1 MRSDTLAL
9 LREHPAFARL
19 WLARLAGTG
28 AAQMLMVA
36 VGWQM
41 YDLTGSAWDLGLVG
55 LLQFL
60 PALALALPAGQL
72 VDRWHRGRIV
82 AGCMAVQV
90 VVAGLLLG
98 AGLGGWASRELLL
111 AVAVVLGAVRAFQM
125 PAQQAL
131 TPLLVP
137 AIVLPRALAFSA
149 AGMQGAII
157 AGPALGGLLYIAGP
171 AATHSACMALFGLAA
186 ALLFTLRYVH
196 VPPPAEPLS
205 WATLTAGI
213 HFIARHKPVLGAIS
227 LDLFAV
233 LLGGVTALLPLYAK
247 DILMVGPWGLGLL
260 RTAPAVG
267 ALVVSLWLT
276 RRPIR
281 RRTGRVLLLAV
292 ACYGLTML
300 VFGISTSF
308 ALSLIAL
315 ALGGAADMVSV
326 VIRQTLVQLETPDA
340 MRGRVSAVNAVF
352 IGASNQLGEFRSGAT
367 AAVIGPVASVVVGG
381 VGTLLVA
388 GLWGRL
394 FPALAGRDAL
404 VATPPPAPTGDTRP
418 AAPRLERLE
427 HPGHRATRKPLGG
440 RPQPTGARAGARHRA
455 APALARRVAWPTM
468 DGWPGRRP
476 APRGCRRINADRP
489 ANTAQAFRPHRPCSH
504 PSSHRACVRLR
515 GRERRW
521 GCWPRSP
528 PPG

>member
-1 MRSDTLAL
+1 MRSDTFAL
-9 LREHPAFARL
+9 LRDHPAFARL
-19 WLARLAGTG
+19 WLARLAGTA

-90 VVAGLLLG
+90 GVAGLLLA

-137 AIVLPRALAFSA
+137 VTVLPRALAFSA
-149 AGMQGAII
+149 AGLQGAVI
-157 AGPALGGLLYIAGP
+157 AGPALGGLIYIAGP
-171 AATHSACMALFGLAA
+171 AATHTACAALFLVAT
-186 ALLFTLRYVH
+186 ALMLSVRYSH
-196 VPPPAEPLS
+196 LPPTAGPVS
-205 WATLTAGI
+205 WATLIAGV

-247 DILMVGPWGLGLL
+247 DILMVGPAGLGLL

-267 ALVVSLWLT
+267 ALLMSLWLT

-281 RRTGRVLLLAV
+281 RRTGRVLLVAV
-292 ACYGLTML
+292 GVYGLTML
-300 VFGISTSF
+300 VFGLSTSF
-308 ALSLIAL
+308 VLSLVVL
-315 ALGGAADMVSV
+315 TLGGAADMISV

-340 MRGRVSAVNAVF
+340 MRGRVSAVNSVF

-367 AAVIGPVASVVVGG
+367 AAWIGPVAAVVIGG

-404 VATPPPAPTGDTRP
+404 IEEARPAPSG
-418 AAPRLERLE
+418 
-427 HPGHRATRKPLGG
+427 AT
-440 RPQPTGARAGARHRA
+440 
-455 APALARRVAWPTM
+455 
-468 DGWPGRRP
+468 RP
-476 APRGCRRINADRP
+476 APR
-489 ANTAQAFRPHRPCSH
+489 
-504 PSSHRACVRLR
+504 
-515 GRERRW
+515 
-521 GCWPRSP
+521 
-528 PPG
+528 